1 MRARAVPENGLSS
14 ASSTNHRRNA
24 MPADLIAHKYRI
36 VREIARS
43 NDIVYEAVDVTRG
56 LRVAVKELNLPQN
69 LTGQAKRDR
78 IDRFNR
84 EARAAGKLS
93 HPNIV
98 TVYDFGEDLGRYFI
112 AMEYLEGGTLRDLMQ
127 SRGTLSLPEALD
139 IAGQVLSALG
149 HAHSRKVVHRDV
161 KPDNIHILPG
171 GQVKLTDFGIARMT
185 EEMSLTVDGQV
196 FGTPSYM
203 SPEQIEGRFI
213 DLRSDLFSMAIV
225 LYEMLAGRKPFT
237 GDSVV
242 SITYSI
248 MHNDPAPLPGIPPG
262 VERVLFRALSKDP
275 SRRYASAE
283 EMKREL
289 QNPDPVP
296 SMFLPAAPQTGM
308 GGFTYGGAVMPGMGP
323 GAPANPALPPY
334 PSGSY
339 TSGSGIPQPGYGGGA
354 MPATGNAYP
363 SQNMT
368 PAAQPGM
375 PFVNWNAPNPGAVP
389 PSAMPPAPPFPR
401 PPAGPLI
408 SEGTRTFFSLL
419 FLTILISGVIVGFAL
434 LFFRAYEQ
442 RQKQGATYVVQQT
455 IDEGNRLF
463 QQGRYQEAAEKFR
476 MAIDANPGSEI
487 GSIARNNLAI
497 AFNQMG
503 VQAFDRNDWKSAEDY
518 FNRALDAN
526 PDNKDA
532 RANLAKLYD
541 RLGDKDRASRIWQSR
556 EGGRIG
562 GENPARPGSTTTLEQ
577 RIERSRQLFNQGEEA
592 FRSNDYT
599 TARDLWLKAS
609 GEAPGTQWSNLAKE
623 RLNALSQ
630 YNIDRYDPA
639 RGPGDGF

>member
-1 MRARAVPENGLSS
+1 
-14 ASSTNHRRNA
+14 
-24 MPADLIAHKYRI
+24 MPAELIAQKYRI

-78 IDRFNR
+78 IDRFIR
-84 EARAAGKLS
+84 EARAVGKLS

-98 TVYDFGEDLGRYFI
+98 TVYDFGEDMGRYYI

-139 IAGQVLSALG
+139 IACQVLSALG

-213 DLRSDLFSMAIV
+213 DLRSDLFSLAIV
-225 LYEMLAGRKPFT
+225 LYEMLAGRKPFI

-242 SITYSI
+242 SITYNI
-248 MHNDPAPLPGIPPG
+248 MHSDPPPLPGVPFG
-262 VERVLFRALSKDP
+262 VERVIFRALSKDP

-283 EMKREL
+283 EMRREL
-289 QNPDPVP
+289 QDPDAVP
-296 SMFLPAAPQTGM
+296 SIFLPPAPQIGR
-308 GGFTYGGAVMPGMGP
+308 GGFSYGGGAALPATGG
-323 GAPANPALPPY
+323 GAPANLPPSPY
-334 PSGSY
+334 PSGSWM
-339 TSGSGIPQPGYGGGA
+339 PGGA
-354 MPATGNAYP
+354 TPQGGYMGAAMPPTGNVFPAP
-363 SQNMT
+363 NRM
-368 PAAQPGM
+368 PAAQPAM

-389 PSAMPPAPPFPR
+389 PAAMPPAPPYPR
-401 PPAGPLI
+401 QPAGPLI
-408 SEGTRTFFSLL
+408 GEGARTFFSLM
-419 FLTILISGVIVGFAL
+419 FLTILISGLVVGFAL

-442 RQKQGATYVVQQT
+442 RQKQGALYVVQQT
-455 IDEGNRLF
+455 IEEGNRLF
-463 QQGRYQEAAEKFR
+463 QWGRYQEAAERFR
-476 MAIDANPGSEI
+476 MAADAGAGAEAGI
-487 GSIARNNLAI
+487 VARNNLAI
-497 AFNQMG
+497 VYNQMG
-503 VQAFDRNDWKSAEDY
+503 VQAFDRNDWKAAEDY
-518 FNRALDAN
+518 FHRALDAN
-526 PDNKDA
+526 PGNPDA

-541 RLGDKDRASRIWQSR
+541 RMGDRERAGRIWQSG

-562 GENPARPGSTTTLEQ
+562 NENPASPGSTVTLQQ
-577 RIERSRQLFNQGEEA
+577 RIERSKQYYEQAEQA
-592 FRSNDYT
+592 FRSNDYAS
-599 TARDLWLKAS
+599 ARDLWLKAS
-609 GEAPGTQWSNLAKE
+609 GEAPGTEWSNLAKE

-639 RGPGDGF
+639 RGLGDGL

>member
-1 MRARAVPENGLSS
+1 
-14 ASSTNHRRNA
+14 

-36 VREIARS
+36 IREIARS

-84 EARAAGKLS
+84 EARAAGRLS

-98 TVYDFGEDLGRYFI
+98 TVYDFGEDLGRYYI

-127 SRGTLSLPEALD
+127 SRGALSLPEALD

-213 DLRSDLFSMAIV
+213 DLRSDLFSLAIV
-225 LYEMLAGRKPFT
+225 LYEMLAGCKPFT

-242 SITYSI
+242 SITYNI
-248 MHNDPAPLPGIPPG
+248 MHSEPPPLHGVPPG
-262 VERVLFRALSKDP
+262 VERVIFRALSKDP

-283 EMKREL
+283 EMKRDL
-289 QNPDPVP
+289 LNPDAVP

-308 GGFTYGGAVMPGMGP
+308 GGFPYGGGAMMPGTGF
-323 GAPANPALPPY
+323 GAPANPSSSAF
-334 PSGSY
+334 PSG
-339 TSGSGIPQPGYGGGA
+339 GFAPGAGIPQSGYGGGA
-354 MPATGNAYP
+354 MPPTGSAAPAPNRMP
-363 SQNMT
+363 S
-368 PAAQPGM
+368 PQPGM
-375 PFVNWNAPNPGAVP
+375 PFVNWNAPNPGP
-389 PSAMPPAPPFPR
+389 PPLSAMPPAPPYPR

-408 SEGTRTFFSLL
+408 GEGTRTFFSLM
-419 FLTILISGVIVGFAL
+419 FLTILISGLIVGFAL

-463 QQGRYQEAAEKFR
+463 QQGRYQEAAERFR
-476 MAIDANPGSEI
+476 MAADASAGSEV
-487 GSIARNNLAI
+487 GSVARNNLAI
-497 AFNQMG
+497 AYNQMG
-503 VQAFDRNDWKSAEDY
+503 VQAFERNDWKAAEEY
-518 FNRALDAN
+518 FHRALDAN
-526 PDNKDA
+526 PDNRNA

-541 RLGDKDRASRIWQSR
+541 RLGDGERAGRIWQSR
-556 EGGRIG
+556 ESGRIG
-562 GENPARPGSTTTLEQ
+562 GENPASPGSTVTLEQ
-577 RIERSRQLFNQGEEA
+577 RIERARQLFQQGEEA
-592 FRSNDYT
+592 FRSNDYAS
-599 TARDLWLKAS
+599 ARDLWLKAS
-609 GEAPGTQWSNLAKE
+609 GEAPGTQWSNMAKE